1 MIVLPILR
9 EPFDLDQLNLMLH
22 KMLLM
27 RKTLKFFVLMLFFL
41 FFLFKVEEAFFHCWS
56 LIL

>member
-9 EPFDLDQLNLMLH
+9 QPFDLDQLNLMLR

-27 RKTLKFFVLMLFFL
+27 RKTLKFFVLMLFF
-41 FFLFKVEEAFFHCWS
+41 FFF
-56 LIL
+56 